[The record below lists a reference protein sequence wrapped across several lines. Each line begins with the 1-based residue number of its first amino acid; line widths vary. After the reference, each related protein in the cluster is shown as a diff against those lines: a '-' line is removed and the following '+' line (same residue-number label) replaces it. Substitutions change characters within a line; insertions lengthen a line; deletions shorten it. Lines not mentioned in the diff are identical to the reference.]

1 MDAIERDRILKQ
13 LKILIAANVP
23 GTAEVIA
30 KKVTVSR
37 RTLFR
42 LINHLRIYEQQN
54 IKFCK
59 KRNCYHFTD
68 YE

>member
-1 MDAIERDRILKQ
+1 MDAIERDERLKQ
-13 LKILIAANVP
+13 LKNLVAAKVP

-30 KKVTVSR
+30 KRLTVSR

-42 LINHLRIYEQQN
+42 LMEHLKVREQQN

-59 KRNCYHFTD
+59 KRKFYHFTND
-68 YE
+68 E